1 MNSHQLLLLLLCYLA
16 AINTVAFI
24 AYGIDKWKAKRDQWR
39 IAETTLLLLAALG
52 GSLGAWLGMKVW
64 HHKTQHKKF
73 RYGIPMIIIMQLAA
87 IAYLLYIR

>member
-1 MNSHQLLLLLLCYLA
+1 MNSRQLLLLLLCYLA
-16 AINTVAFI
+16 AINAVAFI
-24 AYGIDKWKAKRDQWR
+24 AYGIDKWKAKRGQWR

-73 RYGIPMIIIMQLAA
+73 RYGIPLIIFLQLAA
-87 IAYLLYIR
+87 AGYICYII

>member
-87 IAYLLYIR
+87 AGYICYII

>member
-1 MNSHQLLLLLLCYLA
+1 MNSRQLLLLLLCYLA
-16 AINTVAFI
+16 AINAVAFI
-24 AYGIDKWKAKRDQWR
+24 AYGIDKWKAKRGQWR

>member
-16 AINTVAFI
+16 AVNAVAFI
-24 AYGIDKWKAKRDQWR
+24 AYGIDKWKAKHGHWR

-73 RYGIPMIIIMQLAA
+73 RYGIPLIILLQLAA
-87 IAYLLYIR
+87 AGYICYII